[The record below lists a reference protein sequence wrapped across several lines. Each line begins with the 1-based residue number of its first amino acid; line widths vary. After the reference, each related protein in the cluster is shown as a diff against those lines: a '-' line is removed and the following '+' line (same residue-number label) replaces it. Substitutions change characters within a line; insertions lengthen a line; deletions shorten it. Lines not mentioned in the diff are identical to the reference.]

1 MRAWVGAVALML
13 SACHDPMSPAESAL
27 ASAESRWNASRPAS
41 NSYVFDQVR
50 NCFCVTG
57 GVRHAVTVVNGNI
70 TGVRN
75 LATGIEL
82 PADQRTWFRTVAQLF
97 DDIRG
102 AIRRR
107 GSCRPP
113 STTQRWG
120 TPRAHHSTRSR
131 TRSTTSSRTSPVT
144 LCRLLSPRHR
154 P

>member
-41 NSYVFDQVR
+41 NSYVFEQVR

-102 AIRRR
+102 AIK
-107 GSCRPP
+107 
-113 STTQRWG
+113 
-120 TPRAHHSTRSR
+120 TPGVLQAAEYDATMGYPTRASFDPIKNAIDDEFAYV
-131 TRSTTSSRTSPVT
+131 SSHVVPTA
-144 LCRLLSPRHR
+144 
-154 P
+154 